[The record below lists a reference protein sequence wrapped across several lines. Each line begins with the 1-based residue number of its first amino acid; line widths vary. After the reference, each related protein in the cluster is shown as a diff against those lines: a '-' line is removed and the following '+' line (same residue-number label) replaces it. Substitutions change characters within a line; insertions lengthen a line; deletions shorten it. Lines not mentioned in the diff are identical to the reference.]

1 MATHSIKTV
10 WRENNIFDTE
20 LDGHTV
26 TIDLAKE
33 AGGDDA
39 GPRPKKLVLTAASG
53 CTGLDVVEIIKKMR
67 IDVKSFNVSIDAEL
81 TTEYPITYTSMNVV
95 YEFEGDNLP
104 KEKLERACKL
114 SFDNYC
120 GVMALIK
127 KAILVT
133 YEVRIK

>member
-1 MATHSIKTV
+1 MTHSIKTV

-20 LDGHTV
+20 LDGHML
-26 TIDLAKE
+26 TIDLAEE
-33 AGGDDA
+33 AGGNNA
-39 GPRPKKLVLTAASG
+39 GPRPKKLVLAAATG

-67 IDVKSFNVSIDAEL
+67 IDVKSFNIQIEAEL

-95 YEFEGDNLP
+95 YEFEGENLP

-120 GVMALIK
+120 GVVALIK
-127 KAILVT
+127 KAIPVT
-133 YEVRIK
+133 YEVKIRN

>member
-1 MATHSIKTV
+1 MTTHSIKTV

-20 LDGHTV
+20 LDGHTL
-26 TIDLAKE
+26 TIDLSKE

-39 GPRPKKLVLTAASG
+39 GPRPKKLVLAAATG
-53 CTGLDVVEIIKKMR
+53 CTGLDVVEILKKMR
-67 IDVKSFNVSIDAEL
+67 IDIKNFAIDVEAEL
-81 TTEYPITYTSMNVV
+81 TTEYPITYTSMNIV

-104 KEKLERACKL
+104 KEKIERACKL

-120 GVMALIK
+120 GVMALLK
-127 KAILVT
+127 KAIPVT